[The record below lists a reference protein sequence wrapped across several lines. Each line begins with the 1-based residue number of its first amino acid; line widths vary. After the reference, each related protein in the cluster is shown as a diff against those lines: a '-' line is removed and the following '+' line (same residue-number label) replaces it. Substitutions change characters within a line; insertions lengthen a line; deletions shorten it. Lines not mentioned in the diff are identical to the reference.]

1 MKMAR
6 EHRVPLTNR
15 MLAILDEAEKV
26 RSGPFIFPNARGNQ
40 PLSEM
45 ALEMLMRRLNAK
57 PATVHGFRSAFR
69 DWAGEATNFPR
80 ELAEQALAHQVGD
93 AVELAYR
100 RGDALERR
108 RALMEGWSAFCEP
121 RNSETVSAD
130 VPPHL
135 GERAKLRPSLQP
147 GEPVGGWAWKD
158 QRVGFTPTNGR
169 QRAPVVGQQL
179 SKWPREHSKPR
190 GK

>member
-1 MKMAR
+1 M
-6 EHRVPLTNR
+6 PLTNR
-15 MLAILDEAEKV
+15 MLAILDEAEKA

-69 DWAGEATNFPR
+69 DWAGETTNFPQ

-108 RALMEGWSAFCEP
+108 RALMEAWSAFCEP
-121 RNSETVSAD
+121 RNRL
-130 VPPHL
+130 P
-135 GERAKLRPSLQP
+135 
-147 GEPVGGWAWKD
+147 
-158 QRVGFTPTNGR
+158 
-169 QRAPVVGQQL
+169 
-179 SKWPREHSKPR
+179 
-190 GK
+190 

>member
-15 MLAILDEAEKV
+15 MLAILDEAEKA
-26 RSGPFIFPNARGNQ
+26 RSGPSIFPNARGNQ

-57 PATVHGFRSAFR
+57 PATVHGFRSALR

-80 ELAEQALAHQVGD
+80 EVAEQALAHQVGD

-100 RGDALERR
+100 RGDALEKR
-108 RALMEGWSAFCEP
+108 RALMDAWSAFCEP
-121 RNSETVSAD
+121 RNRL
-130 VPPHL
+130 P
-135 GERAKLRPSLQP
+135 
-147 GEPVGGWAWKD
+147 
-158 QRVGFTPTNGR
+158 
-169 QRAPVVGQQL
+169 
-179 SKWPREHSKPR
+179 
-190 GK
+190 

>member
-93 AVELAYR
+93 ATELAYR

-108 RALMEGWSAFCEP
+108 RALMDAWSAFCEP
-121 RNSETVSAD
+121 RNSANV
-130 VPPHL
+130 VPMSRRSHVK
-135 GERAKLRPSLQP
+135 E
-147 GEPVGGWAWKD
+147 
-158 QRVGFTPTNGR
+158 
-169 QRAPVVGQQL
+169 
-179 SKWPREHSKPR
+179 
-190 GK
+190 